1 MFCLEIK
8 YSARINFFNS
18 RVLQEKSGL
27 FFSNLKVLFTYLEFF
42 GRLLEFFYLV
52 EFSADVKNF

>member
-18 RVLQEKSGL
+18 RVLKEKSGL
-27 FFSNLKVLFTYLEFF
+27 FFQTSKSFLSRVLWQIA
-42 GRLLEFFYLV
+42 RVFYLV
-52 EFSADVKNF
+52 EFSADVKFF